1 MKRLFYPFF
10 ALAALAMTNTS
21 CQDEMENGS
30 SNANEVAVTFDLQL
44 ENAVGSR
51 LAGDG
56 TKATKLQY
64 WVYKAETD
72 TIGKIING
80 LTGTATVQGHKA
92 EVSLTL
98 VKGQTYN
105 FLFSAQAPQCTYYTP
120 VPAEGVITVNNYV
133 SGANDE
139 SRDAFFKV
147 RKNLKV
153 TGPVTETIVLKRPFS
168 QINVGTSIGSLAD
181 AKKADV
187 DITKSNF
194 TVDNAAT
201 RLNTYSGSATVS
213 QAVSYSMANIIESNK
228 ADKEGDL
235 KNVDGKDYEHL
246 AMNYIL
252 VADYTD
258 NNTTDEYGV
267 GENKQLVNTTF
278 EIFDNNN
285 ASINKFEVPNVP
297 VQRNWRTNI
306 VGDILNE
313 SVTFNV
319 VIDPTFDKDHNYITH
334 EELAYAALNGG
345 TVTLK
350 EDVVLDNYLDVKGN
364 MIVNLNGHSISAT
377 KTNFDDETC
386 TVFYVE
392 DGAKLT
398 INGNGNVKAMA
409 GSAYDMAI
417 WAVGGEVTINGGTF
431 ENLGATDKGCDVIY
445 AKFGAVVNI
454 YGGSFKAG
462 NTNKESFADKTN
474 GVWAALNLHGSATG
488 SINVYGGKFYK
499 FNPAVP
505 GTESATWNDSHPN
518 GFVAEG
524 YKSVKVGD
532 DYVVVPNEVSAVVA
546 NATDLTSALAA
557 EEPNVVLAEDVEAT
571 STIVMAKGGV
581 LDGNGNAISGTLT
594 SYSTPALN
602 TKGGVIKNISIVTGC
617 QYSIAADVLTED
629 LYIENVT
636 TDKTGYGIN
645 LRGSGTQYCLYA
657 TNSTFKGWS
666 SFTGLKQAN
675 FKNCEFGQG
684 EYWVNK
690 GYADAYDRLL
700 KPYVNTV
707 FENCTF
713 EKGFYLDLSAFTGTS
728 IKFINCTVDGVA
740 LTKDMFKNSTEST
753 SGNQEISE
761 LGDKKLWRET
771 TDANWAMVTV
781 E

>member
-1 MKRLFYPFF
+1 MKKLFYPLF

-30 SNANEVAVTFDLQL
+30 NANEVAVTFDLQL
-44 ENAVGSR
+44 ENAVGAR
-51 LAGDG
+51 AVGDG

-72 TIGKIING
+72 TIGDELEK
-80 LTGTATVQGHKA
+80 LRGTATFNNLNATVT
-92 EVSLTL
+92 LTL

-105 FLFSAQAPQCTYYTP
+105 FLFWAQSEEGNSYYAVNPET
-120 VPAEGVITVNNYV
+120 GVVTVDYTKKADANNE
-133 SGANDE
+133 N
-139 SRDAFFKV
+139 RDAFFKV
-147 RKNLKV
+147 RKELKV
-153 TGPVTETIVLKRPFS
+153 TGPVTETIVLKRPFA

-181 AKKADV
+181 ALKAEV

-201 RLNTYSGSATVS
+201 RLNTYSGSATEGQKVN
-213 QAVSYSMANIIESNK
+213 YSLANIIESNK

-258 NNTTDEYGV
+258 NNTTDTYGV
-267 GENKQLVNTTF
+267 GENKQLVNTEF
-278 EIFDNNN
+278 KIYDDKD
-285 ASINKFEVPNVP
+285 ASINEFEVPNVP

-306 VGDILNE
+306 IGDILNE

-350 EDVVLDNYLDVKGN
+350 ENVTLNQVLEVTKN
-364 MIVNLNGHSISAT
+364 MVVNLNG
-377 KTNFDDETC
+377 KTLTYEGDNRMFM
-386 TVFYVE
+386 VK
-392 DGAKLT
+392 DGATLT
-398 INGNGNVKAMA
+398 INGGNGNIVVKSNNLATSTTA
-409 GSAYDMAI
+409 AYIATAYDKSTI
-417 WAVGGEVTINGGTF
+417 IINGGTHTT
-431 ENLGATDKGCDVIY
+431 NGCTLYHANGGTVII
-445 AKFGAVVNI
+445 ND
-454 YGGSFKAG
+454 GSFDANETGYTPVGKYG
-462 NTNKESFADKTN
+462 YNYTLNVQGTN
-474 GVWAALNLHGSATG
+474 GKIIVK
-488 SINVYGGKFYK
+488 GGTFKNY
-499 FNPAVP
+499 NPA
-505 GTESATWNDSHPN
+505 ESKGENPVAN
-518 GFVAEG
+518 FVAEG
-524 YKSVKVGD
+524 YKSVKVGN

-546 NATDLTSALAA
+546 NATDLTTALAA
-557 EEPNVVLAEDVEAT
+557 EAPNVVLAKNVEAT

-581 LDGNGNAISGTLT
+581 LNGNGNAITGTLT

-602 TKGGVIKNISIVTGC
+602 TKGGLIKNISIVTGC

-740 LTKDMFKNSTEST
+740 LTKDMFKNSTESA

-761 LGDKKLWRET
+761 LGDKKLWCET